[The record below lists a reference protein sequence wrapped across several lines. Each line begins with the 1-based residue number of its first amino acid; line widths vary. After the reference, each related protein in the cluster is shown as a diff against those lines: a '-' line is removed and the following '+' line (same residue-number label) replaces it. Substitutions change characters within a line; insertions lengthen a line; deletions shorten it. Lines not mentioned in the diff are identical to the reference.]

1 MYGLPLRTTACIP
14 NQIPRERI
22 AAGGLR
28 LNACLKLQER
38 GDAEKL
44 LCAQATNTC
53 RTDSV
58 STPSIAHVLGRPGGP
73 PSRDPLAV

>member
-1 MYGLPLRTTACIP
+1 MYKAEASMYKACIP

-28 LNACLKLQER
+28 QRNFD
-38 GDAEKL
+38 DAEKL

-53 RTDSV
+53 RIDSV
-58 STPSIAHVLGRPGGP
+58 SGHRSLCAGTAREPA
-73 PSRDPLAV
+73 SRDPLPV